1 MPMTSLTR
9 APVEYKISKIALS
22 RSEIGSPSRLA
33 DSMSEVISLID
44 NALGKR
50 RGVLSVVDP
59 VIGFEISYSR
69 AQYR

>member
-22 RSEIGSPSRLA
+22 RSEIESPSRLA

-50 RGVLSVVDP
+50 LGVLSVVDSFM
-59 VIGFEISYSR
+59 GFEISYSR